1 MLPAPLRRS
10 STVLHARLGHEG
22 LGCTTFCFRSSPEG
36 SEPLNPP
43 GTGWP
48 PAQRQ
53 NQLKKS
59 RSSAEACISG
69 TTWFGPRRGTKY
81 LVEPPGRGSEK
92 GLDPGAPTTQ
102 GTQRDSKCARTR
114 PCMHFHAP
122 RGWERPG
129 RSGESPGWS
138 GVTRYVRIV
147 EVAGS
152 SPVTST
158 IITASLEP
166 QLGLKVRPVS
176 SSRGWRQVRPLG
188 REVDLGAQHHAGR
201 LHLGEAGIDLP
212 LGRQWFKIKCY
223 QEQ

>member
-1 MLPAPLRRS
+1 VLPAPLRRS

-158 IITASLEP
+158 NHN
-166 QLGLKVRPVS
+166 GLIRTPTRAQGT
-176 SSRGWRQVRPLG
+176 SR
-188 REVDLGAQHHAGR
+188 
-201 LHLGEAGIDLP
+201 
-212 LGRQWFKIKCY
+212 
-223 QEQ
+223 